1 MSLPKINLPV
11 YDLVLPLSKTKVK
24 FRPFTVKEQK
34 ILLLALES
42 DKPDFIN
49 DNIKQIIKNCCIT
62 ELDVDSLAAVDIEF
76 FFINLRARSVGE
88 QVELKYRCENIIDE
102 QTEEVCKNRLDIT
115 YNLLDIKLDSE
126 EYKDVIPL
134 TSTVGVKMKFPD
146 YSTLEKLRN
155 SKSVAK
161 AVFDVVVSC
170 IEYIYDDDQF
180 YYAKETKKEE
190 LNDFIESLNVDQ
202 FNKIQKFFEQMPKLQ
217 KVLNVKCSKCGFD
230 HTIKIE
236 GLENFFE

>member
-24 FRPFTVKEQK
+24 FKPFTVKEQK

-42 DKPDFIN
+42 DNPEFIN
-49 DNIKQIIKNCCIT
+49 ENIKQIIRNCCIT
-62 ELDVDSLAAVDIEF
+62 EIDVDSLAAVDIEF

-88 QVELKYRCENIIDE
+88 QVDLKYRCENVIDQE
-102 QTEEVCKNRLDIT
+102 TGEVCKNKLDIS
-115 YNLLDIKLDSE
+115 YNVLDIKLDSE
-126 EYKDVIPL
+126 DYKDVIPL
-134 TSTVGVKMKFPD
+134 TSTIGVKMKFPD
-146 YSTLEKLRN
+146 YSALEKMRM
-155 SKSVAK
+155 STSATK
-161 AVFDVVVSC
+161 AAFDVVVSC

-190 LNDFIESLNVDQ
+190 LVDFIESLNVDQ
-202 FNKIQKFFEQMPKLQ
+202 FNHIQKFFEQMPKLQ
-217 KVLNVKCSKCGFD
+217 KVIKTKCSKCGYD
-230 HTIKIE
+230 HTITIE